1 MPPARQPSPQR
12 ADFAVVVSSPVLL
25 AAGGAGSLI
34 SLPEVVVPAIQCL
47 HTLFVDLYF
56 GMCAR
61 SIVSQKRDAA
71 RCLLVLRALVRAC
84 DHGTVVSVQQ
94 MLAVRL
100 PALLLGELD
109 AATQFQVES
118 RQYGG
123 GLGEAS
129 AGDGGISAE
138 EEPGTANDDDDDSD
152 GGVDVPEENMAAS
165 ASPEGSAFPESPRLT
180 ETAGG
185 SPRSVVSE
193 RLDESMEGS
202 QWSSVYDSF
211 EDSGSFSQSAE
222 AFAAPPPPSFAVP
235 KLSLAI
241 GGTPLP
247 GMGKGDADVPS
258 LLPSLVPRLSP
269 TPKGAS
275 EVPAAAGAS
284 RRPSQHRL
292 LRDEALHAAVVQ
304 LLLSLLVG
312 SDGGLQPLFW
322 ARYAE
327 QPIGELQP
335 GLPPGP
341 AAPKKK

>member
-1 MPPARQPSPQR
+1 
-12 ADFAVVVSSPVLL
+12 
-25 AAGGAGSLI
+25 
-34 SLPEVVVPAIQCL
+34 
-47 HTLFVDLYF
+47 
-56 GMCAR
+56 
-61 SIVSQKRDAA
+61 
-71 RCLLVLRALVRAC
+71 
-84 DHGTVVSVQQ
+84 
-94 MLAVRL
+94 
-100 PALLLGELD
+100 
-109 AATQFQVES
+109 
-118 RQYGG
+118 
-123 GLGEAS
+123 
-129 AGDGGISAE
+129 
-138 EEPGTANDDDDDSD
+138 
-152 GGVDVPEENMAAS
+152 MAAS
-165 ASPEGSAFPESPRLT
+165 ASPEGSSAFPESPRLT
-180 ETAGG
+180 ETAGGG

-322 ARYAE
+322 ARYTE

-341 AAPKKK
+341 AAPKKKVHVDARWPSL